1 MNRRD
6 LLLASGAWASLAAT
20 GAGAQPKSPRVIGW
34 FSVFTRESQKDVM
47 HDFGVHLARLGHL
60 EGRDF
65 VFEGRWSDGRAD
77 TLPALA
83 RELVATKPAV
93 LVTAGT
99 AAIEALK
106 GATSTIPIVF
116 MSAGDPVLS
125 GFVASL
131 ARPGGNI
138 TGAML
143 RTEITAKLFE
153 LVREILPAARR
164 VAVLEHDR
172 DPIARRMRESFEA
185 AARAL
190 RYELLAMPV
199 ADAGGIEGA
208 FGAAEKA
215 KAEAV
220 IVPQYS
226 LFLIN
231 SQAVG
236 ALALKTRIPL
246 FSTWRGFTAGGGLLS
261 YYSDFRE
268 ALARSAAI
276 TDKIL
281 RGANPAGIP
290 VEQPDR
296 YTLVVNAK
304 TAAALGVR
312 IPQSVLIRA
321 DEVIE

>member
-6 LLLASGAWASLAAT
+6 LLLASGALVSLAAT
-20 GAGAQPKSPRVIGW
+20 RAGALAKSPRVIGW
-34 FSVFTRESQKDVM
+34 LSVFTRESQKDVI

-65 VFEGRWSDGRAD
+65 VFEGRWSDGRVDA
-77 TLPALA
+77 LPALA
-83 RELVATKPAV
+83 RELVAMKPAV

-99 AAIEALK
+99 AGIEALK
-106 GATSTIPIVF
+106 NATSTIPIVF
-116 MSAGDPVLS
+116 SSAADPVLS

-138 TGAML
+138 TGATL
-143 RTEITAKLFE
+143 RTELTAKLFE
-153 LVREILPAARR
+153 LVREVLPAARR
-164 VAVLEHDR
+164 VALLEHDR
-172 DPIARRMRESFEA
+172 DPIARRMRDTFVA
-185 AARAL
+185 AAQAL
-190 RYELLAMPV
+190 RYELQAIPI
-199 ADAGGIEGA
+199 ANIGEIEGA
-208 FGAAEKA
+208 FGTAERA
-215 KAEAV
+215 KADAM

-226 LFLIN
+226 LFLMH

-236 ALALKTRIPL
+236 GLALKSRIPL

-268 ALARSAAI
+268 ALARAAAI

-281 RGANPAGIP
+281 RGANPAEIP

-296 YTLVVNAK
+296 YTLVVSMK
-304 TAAALGVR
+304 TAKAIGVR
-312 IPQSVLIRA
+312 VPQSLLIRA

>member
-20 GAGAQPKSPRVIGW
+20 GAGAQARSPRVIGW

-47 HDFGVHLARLGHL
+47 HAFGVHLARLGHL

-65 VFEGRWSDGRAD
+65 VFEGRWSDGRVD

-83 RELVATKPAV
+83 RELVAMKPAV

-106 GATSTIPIVF
+106 GETSTIPIVF

-143 RTEITAKLFE
+143 RTEIQTKLFE

-164 VAVLEHDR
+164 IALLEHDR
-172 DPIARRMRESFEA
+172 DPIARRLHDSFVA
-185 AARAL
+185 AALAL
-190 RYELLAMPV
+190 RYELHAIPI
-199 ADAGGIEGA
+199 ADIGGIEGA
-208 FGAAEKA
+208 FGAAENA
-215 KAEAV
+215 KAEAM
-220 IVPQYS
+220 IVPQLS
-226 LFLIN
+226 LFLIHA
-231 SQAVG
+231 QAVG
-236 ALALKTRIPL
+236 ALALKSRIPL

-268 ALARSAAI
+268 ALSRTAAI

-296 YTLVVNAK
+296 YTLVVNMK
-304 TAAALGVR
+304 TAAALG
-312 IPQSVLIRA
+312 IKLPQPVLIRA